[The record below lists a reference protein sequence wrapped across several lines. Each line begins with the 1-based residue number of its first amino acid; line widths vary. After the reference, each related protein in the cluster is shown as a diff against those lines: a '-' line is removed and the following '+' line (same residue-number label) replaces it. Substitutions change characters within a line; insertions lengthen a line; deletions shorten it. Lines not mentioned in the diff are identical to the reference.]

1 MSGPN
6 VQDFNFPI
14 VQSLLASANPVIEY
28 KTRVNLLVEPQDA
41 AHIQHLMDQINDS
54 SLARSLLSY
63 RQLDGTIPTNP
74 YKKWQGPLWTLVSLA
89 QIDYPQGD
97 KSLYPMRDQVYDWL
111 LSDEHLKYPRSLC
124 IPGQE
129 DRFRRCAGQE
139 AYAVWFTLILG
150 IADERTDILV
160 ERLKS
165 WQWPDGGW
173 NCDKRPE
180 AKISSFHETLMPLRA
195 LALYGNQRGDR
206 AALEA
211 ADRAA
216 EVFLKRRLYKRQS
229 DGSVID
235 PSFTLLQ
242 YPYFYS
248 YNFLFALVVMVESGY
263 IQDVR
268 CKEAIDLLDSKR
280 LTDGGFPL
288 EKRVAKTSSEKI
300 TRGTFAD
307 WGPVGKRRTN
317 PFVTIDALWIL
328 KAAGRLP

>member
-1 MSGPN
+1 M
-6 VQDFNFPI
+6 QDFNFPI

-41 AHIQHLMDQINDS
+41 AHIQHLRDQINDS
-54 SLARSLLSY
+54 SLARSLLSF

-211 ADRAA
+211 SDRAA

-229 DGSVID
+229 DGSIID
-235 PSFTLLQ
+235 PSFTMLQ

-248 YNFLFALVVMVESGY
+248 YNFLFALVVMEESGF
-263 IQDVR
+263 IQDDR
-268 CKEAIDLLDSKR
+268 CREALDLLASKQ
-280 LTDGGFPL
+280 LPGGGFPL
-288 EKRVAKTSSEKI
+288 EKRIAKTTDEI
-300 TRGTFAD
+300 IIRGTFAD
-307 WGPVGKRRTN
+307 WGSVGKKKPN
-317 PFVTIDALWIL
+317 PFVTIDALSVL
-328 KAAGRLP
+328 NSAGQLM

>member
-1 MSGPN
+1 

-41 AHIQHLMDQINDS
+41 AHIQYLRDQINNS
-54 SLARSLLSY
+54 SMARSLLSY
-63 RQLDGTIPTNP
+63 HQLDGTIPTNP

-89 QIDYPQGD
+89 LIDYPQGD
-97 KSLYPMRDQVYDWL
+97 VSLYPMRDQVYDWL
-111 LSDEHLKYPRSLC
+111 LSDEHLKYPRSLR

-139 AYAVWFTLILG
+139 AYAVWFTLKLG

-216 EVFLKRRLYKRQS
+216 EVFLTRRLFKKLS

-235 PSFTLLQ
+235 PIFTMLH

-248 YNFLFALVVMVESGY
+248 YNILFALVVMVESGN
-263 IQDVR
+263 IQDDR
-268 CKEAIDLLDSKR
+268 CREAIDLLESKR
-280 LTDGGFPL
+280 LPGGGFLL
-288 EKRVAKTSSEKI
+288 EKRVAKTTSEII

>member
-1 MSGPN
+1 MSDPSL
-6 VQDFNFPI
+6 QIINFPI
-14 VQSLLASANPVIEY
+14 VQTLLSSANPVVEY
-28 KTRVNLLVEPQDA
+28 KTRVNLLGEPQGA
-41 AHIQHLMDQINDS
+41 AHIQHLRDQIKYS
-54 SLARSLLSY
+54 SMAHSLFSY

-89 QIDYPQGD
+89 LIDYPQGD

-111 LSDEHLKYPRSLC
+111 LADEHLKYPRSLC

-139 AYAVWFTLILG
+139 AYAVWYTLNLG

-160 ERLKS
+160 EQLKS

-195 LALYGNQRGDR
+195 LVLYGNQRGDLS
-206 AALEA
+206 ALEA
-211 ADRAA
+211 AARAA
-216 EVFLKRRLYKRQS
+216 DVFLKRRLYKRQS
-229 DGSVID
+229 DGSDID
-235 PSFTLLQ
+235 PNFKLLQ
-242 YPYFYS
+242 YPYLYS
-248 YNFLFALVVMVESGY
+248 YNLLFALVVMAESGF
-263 IQDVR
+263 IRDDR
-268 CKEAIDLLDSKR
+268 CQEALELLEAKR
-280 LTDGGFPL
+280 LPDGGFPL
-288 EKRVAKTSSEKI
+288 EKRVAKTTREII

-307 WGPVGKRRTN
+307 WGPVGKRRSN

-328 KAAGRLP
+328 KMAGRLS